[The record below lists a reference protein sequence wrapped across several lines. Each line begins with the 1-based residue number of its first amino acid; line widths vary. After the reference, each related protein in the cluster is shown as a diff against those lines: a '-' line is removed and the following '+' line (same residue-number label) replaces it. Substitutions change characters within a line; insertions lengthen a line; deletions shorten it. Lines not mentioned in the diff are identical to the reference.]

1 MFEDLI
7 PKAPTAQAAPTAH
20 KAALA
25 FDDLIPKAQD
35 GATFDD
41 RFSALGDEAAFR
53 SVKPAE
59 KSFGLGDTWPAKL
72 AKSIYSAVTLPGDV
86 AQGNVS
92 MTGEDGRTNPEVISR
107 SFDLAG
113 VATPGS
119 VANGS
124 GRLLAKEAGLAKP
137 AQPVAQPNTAAPT
150 IDELKAAAKASYKS
164 PEVEGLDVKS
174 QAIKNFAEKTQIG
187 LNAEGFDTNVAPKT
201 FGILAN
207 LGKVPENSIVTGK
220 NINSIRKMFSRATSS
235 PDPAER
241 EAANAVLRQLDD
253 FVPGM
258 SQADVLAGDLTGAA
272 RQLETARGNWTA
284 AKHAETIDNKTIQA
298 ELRAAAAN
306 SGQNVANTVRQRMA
320 DILIKP
326 KEQRGFRP
334 EELAQMETIVRGT
347 GTQNAIRAAGN
358 MMGGGLGVGGT
369 VTGIGASVATG
380 SPLGAAVPLAG
391 YALKSLSNKMTLRQA
406 EKLSEM
412 IRSRAPLASSMQ
424 KFEEKA
430 AEFAADRSPKSVAAV
445 ALAARNFAT
454 NLKSSGLNISTSD
467 LMNGLQLG
475 GVGRAED
482 EQ

>member
-7 PKAPTAQAAPTAH
+7 PKAPTAQAAPTAP

-53 SVKPAE
+53 AVKPAE

-92 MTGEDGRTNPEVISR
+92 MTGEDGRTNPEVINR

-113 VATPGS
+113 VATPTS
-119 VANGS
+119 VAN
-124 GRLLAKEAGLAKP
+124 R
-137 AQPVAQPNTAAPT
+137 AAPMVAVEQAAAPRKTPT
-150 IDELKAAAKASYKS
+150 IEELKAAASAGYKS
-164 PEVEGLDVKS
+164 PEVEGLSIKS
-174 QAIKNFAEKTQIG
+174 PAISNFGKTTEVA
-187 LNAEGFDTNVAPKT
+187 LNEAGIDANLAPKT
-201 FGILAN
+201 FGILQN
-207 LGKVPENSIVTGK
+207 LQKVPEESFVTGK
-220 NINSIRKMFSRATSS
+220 NINSIRRIFANAASS
-235 PDPAER
+235 PDPTER
-241 EAANAVLRQLDD
+241 MAAKTVMESLDNFLPNVAKD
-253 FVPGM
+253 
-258 SQADVLAGDLTGAA
+258 DVIAGDIGAA
-272 RQLETARGNWTA
+272 AKTLEMARGNYSA

-326 KEQRGFRP
+326 KEQRGFTP
-334 EELAQMETIVRGT
+334 TELGMMERIVRGSPA
-347 GTQNAIRAAGN
+347 QNAMRSAGN
-358 MMGGGLGVGGT
+358 VLGGGGGLGSVAAGFAGSVAAGPVGALAPVGGFF
-369 VTGIGASVATG
+369 
-380 SPLGAAVPLAG
+380 
-391 YALKSLSNKMTLRQA
+391 LKAISNKMTLKQA
-406 EKLSEM
+406 DKLSEA
-412 IRSRAPLASSMQ
+412 IRSRAPLASSLQ

-430 AEFAADRSPKSVAAV
+430 AELAAGRTPKSVAAV

-454 NLKSSGLNISTSD
+454 NLKDSGLNISTSD
-467 LMNGLQLG
+467 LMGGLQLG

-482 EQ
+482 EQN